1 MDCRIMVQ
9 YEPNAGH
16 EMSANSETM
25 DYDLGAILPPSLV
38 SEVAPGSNLLLSGPS
53 MGGKRRLLLE
63 VLAHGASK
71 GEGSVVVTTNDPASD
86 ILDDYRSIRAIS
98 EEYVRVIDCVGSG
111 GGTDADEDLTSS
123 VSSPGDLTGI
133 GIEFSEVAKEANADG
148 IERLRIGFDSITP
161 LLMYVDLQRLF
172 RFLHVFTSQIQSN
185 DWLGLFAIDPSS
197 HDEQTVNTINQLFD
211 GIVDI
216 RLPEEGGREAR
227 VRGVTSSPTEW
238 VPLD

>member
-1 MDCRIMVQ
+1 
-9 YEPNAGH
+9 
-16 EMSANSETM
+16 MSANSDSTV
-25 DYDLGAILPPSLV
+25 YDLGGSLPPSLV
-38 SEVAPGSNLLLSGPS
+38 SEVPPGTNLLVSGPS
-53 MGGKRRLLLE
+53 MGGKRELMLT
-63 VLAHGASK
+63 VLAHGASR

-86 ILDDYRSIRAIS
+86 ILDEYRSIREIS
-98 EEYVRVIDCVGSG
+98 NDYVRIIDCVGSG
-111 GGTDADEDLTSS
+111 GDPAVDDDLTCS

-133 GIEFSEVAKEANADG
+133 GIEFSEIAKEANANG
-148 IERLRIGFDSITP
+148 IERLRIGFESITP

-211 GIVDI
+211 GVVDI
-216 RLPEEGGREAR
+216 RIPEAGGREAR